1 MAATW
6 CFQIVSALAM
16 LHGFIADES
25 RDLLVVAYNTTVEP
39 NPCATQGAV
48 PTPAPESPCG
58 TAAPVYFTLTT
69 TPGIASPTVYT
80 TVTTTPGTTV
90 MPIVYTTVTTTPGT
104 TVTTTPANT
113 YAPAPAGPCGTV
125 VPEATYTTTPG
136 ATDTT
141 TPSATYTSTPAAT
154 HTTSPAGTSTSTP
167 AQGTHI
173 PAPASPCGTVAP
185 VAKFAAEQVM
195 ETETRNSVLFQKS
208 SIPIGLFSFMF
219 ALAVVG
225 MIVRSY
231 RRYTSPTT
239 NFRRVSG
246 VEDAYHSVAASDI
259 ESNQQLFK

>member
-6 CFQIVSALAM
+6 CFQVVSALAM
-16 LHGFIADES
+16 LHGFIADEP

-48 PTPAPESPCG
+48 PTPVPESPCG
-58 TAAPVYFTLTT
+58 TAAPVYFTVTT
-69 TPGIASPTVYT
+69 TPGVASTTVYA
-80 TVTTTPGTTV
+80 TVTTTPG
-90 MPIVYTTVTTTPGT
+90 
-104 TVTTTPANT
+104 
-113 YAPAPAGPCGTV
+113 
-125 VPEATYTTTPG
+125 
-136 ATDTT
+136 
-141 TPSATYTSTPAAT
+141 TSTPAAT

-167 AQGTHI
+167 VQGTHI

-195 ETETRNSVLFQKS
+195 ESETRNPVFFQRP
-208 SIPIGLFSFMF
+208 SIPIGLFSSMF

-239 NFRRVSG
+239 NVRRVLG